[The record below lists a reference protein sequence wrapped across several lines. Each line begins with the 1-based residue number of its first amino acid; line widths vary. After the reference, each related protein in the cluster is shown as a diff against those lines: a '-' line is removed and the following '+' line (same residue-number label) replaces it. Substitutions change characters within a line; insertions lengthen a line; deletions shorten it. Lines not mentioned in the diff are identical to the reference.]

1 MIKIKKKAFY
11 SHDQNLM
18 ENEGDIV
25 NARNHFFEKKNKNL
39 YYLLKNRYEWMNQ
52 FIKKEDNIVELGSGA
67 NFLKEFIKNKNFKS
81 SDFENYNFIDFKK
94 IDACD
99 TKFEDSSYQIV
110 ISSNLIHHI
119 AYPIKHFEEVWR
131 ILKPGGY
138 YIIQDINC
146 SLIMQIVVMLMK
158 HEGFDFTA
166 NPLDNT
172 KPCNNPSDPWSAN
185 IALPN
190 LIFDDFKKFNS
201 GLKSK
206 FEIIFKKHNECM
218 VFLNS
223 GGVIAKT
230 FYVPYGDIV
239 NKIVIKLDNIL
250 CKLPGVF
257 ALQKSIV
264 LKKI

>member
-1 MIKIKKKAFY
+1 MIKIKKKAYY

-18 ENEGDIV
+18 ENEGDIL

-39 YYLLKNRYEWMNQ
+39 YYLLKTRYEWMNS
-52 FIKKEDNIVELGSGA
+52 FINENDNIIELGSGA

-81 SDFENYNFIDFKK
+81 SDFESYDFIDYKK
-94 IDACD
+94 TDACD
-99 TKFEDSSYQIV
+99 TKFEDSSHQVV

-119 AYPIKHFEEVWR
+119 AYPAKHFEEVWR

-138 YIIQDINC
+138 YIIQDVNC
-146 SLIMQIVVMLMK
+146 SPIMQIAVMLLK

-166 NPLDNT
+166 DPMDRN
-172 KPCNNPSDPWSAN
+172 KPCNDPSDAWSAN

-190 LIFDDFKKFNS
+190 LIFDDFYKFNKN
-201 GLKSK
+201 LKSK
-206 FEIIFKKHNECM
+206 FEIIFKKHNECIS
-218 VFLNS
+218 FLNS

-230 FYVPYGDIV
+230 FHVPLGDTI
-239 NKIVIKLDNIL
+239 NKIIIKVDNLL
-250 CKLPGVF
+250 CSLPNIF